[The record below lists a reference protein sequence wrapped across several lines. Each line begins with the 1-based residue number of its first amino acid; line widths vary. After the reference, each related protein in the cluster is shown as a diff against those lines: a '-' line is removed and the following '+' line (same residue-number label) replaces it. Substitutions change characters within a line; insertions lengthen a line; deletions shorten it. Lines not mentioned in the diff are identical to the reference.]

1 MKQLAWPW
9 PSSYKWKY
17 VVEERDGRAYVCEA
31 SVGWNGEHVASS
43 SIALDVGAE
52 SLEDLKQAL
61 GLMMKCVDKKIKE
74 KANV

>member
-1 MKQLAWPW
+1 MNELTWPW

-17 VVEERDGRAYVCEA
+17 VVEEHSGRLC
-31 SVGWNGEHVASS
+31 
-43 SIALDVGAE
+43 IADVIVDWAGNPTENSMVVVDVGAE